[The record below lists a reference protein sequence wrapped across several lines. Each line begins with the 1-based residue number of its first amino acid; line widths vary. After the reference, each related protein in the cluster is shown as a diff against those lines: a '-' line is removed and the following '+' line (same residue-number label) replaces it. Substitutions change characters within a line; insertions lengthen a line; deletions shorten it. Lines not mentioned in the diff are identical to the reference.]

1 MASDWNAGALFTSTT
16 VSVKPVVSVSA
27 PSLAVTSM
35 STASGVSVSSGV
47 PENVRVAVSNAS
59 QPGRSP
65 PPSSA
70 AL

>member
-16 VSVKPVVSVSA
+16 VSVKSVVSLSV
-27 PSLAVTSM
+27 PSLAVTRM
-35 STASGVSVSSGV
+35 STASGVSASSGV
-47 PENVRVAVSNAS
+47 PLNVRVPDVNVS